1 MRFFL
6 VFLCAL
12 CVARLACAQQVVQ
25 RDYRA
30 YFEAHDVEGSFLV
43 LDATANRFTAYNL
56 PRCRQGF
63 LPASTFKI
71 PNTLIGLETGVLRDT
86 SDLCHWDGLV
96 RGRAEW
102 NQDMTYAQA
111 LRRSCVPCYQQL
123 ARRLGV
129 AQYQQWLPRLR
140 FGHPTVSP
148 ATLANFWL
156 TGTSRITAFEEVD
169 FLQRLQA
176 NQLPLSVR
184 SQELTKGVLVVK
196 RGPGW
201 VLRAKGGWS
210 EAPGYNNGWWVGW
223 VEQAGR
229 AYFFALNMEP
239 RAHRPA
245 GADFARNRQLI
256 AEQIL
261 REQFQLLP

>member
-6 VFLCAL
+6 FFCWAL
-12 CVARLACAQQVVQ
+12 AATWPTAAPSVVE

-43 LDATANRFTAYNL
+43 LDATANRYTAYNL
-56 PRCRQGF
+56 RRCRQGF

-86 SDLCHWDGLV
+86 SDQCLWDGLV
-96 RGRAEW
+96 RGRPEW
-102 NQDMTYAQA
+102 NQDMSYAQA

-123 ARRLGV
+123 ARRVGV

-140 FGHPTVSP
+140 FGHPVVSP
-148 ATLANFWL
+148 ATLDNFWL
-156 TGTSRITAFEEVD
+156 TGASRITAFEEVA

-176 NQLPLSVR
+176 NQLPLSTR
-184 SQELTKGVLVVK
+184 SQELTKALLVLR

-210 EAPGYNNGWWVGW
+210 VAPGYNNGWWVGW

-239 RAHRPA
+239 RAQHPA
-245 GADFARNRQLI
+245 GANFARDRQLI

-261 REQFQLLP
+261 REQFHLLP